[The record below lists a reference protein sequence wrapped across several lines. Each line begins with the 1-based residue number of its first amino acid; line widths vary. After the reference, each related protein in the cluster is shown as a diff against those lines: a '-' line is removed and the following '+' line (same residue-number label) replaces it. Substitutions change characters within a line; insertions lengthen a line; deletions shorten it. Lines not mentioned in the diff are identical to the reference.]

1 MLVKE
6 AMTRTSIK
14 YFENDYIE
22 RVAKGLL
29 EFQMKGG
36 LVYNVR
42 DELTGWFTE
51 RALLA
56 GLLKGSK
63 VLSEIYQTTLCF
75 LNETDEL
82 QNVRIEGQGICPVLN
97 KNGQITG
104 YLTKEQYLDARA
116 SAAQVELSRLDAV
129 FNSAHN
135 GILSIDLEG
144 RITSM
149 NPPAE
154 RMAMV
159 SKERAIGKFLTDVVS
174 PSGLLNVIRTGKG
187 HTEKYR
193 VGKRKYLTH
202 RTPLY
207 DDEKL
212 VGAVGVFQDIS
223 EIEVVSSELESVKQL
238 VREQETI
245 LDNSTDGIC
254 ITDGTGSI
262 LKSNQ
267 SFRQLF
273 NLGQNTPC
281 DTPKE
286 IKKIVHQ
293 VKVKGKPQNVMGTS
307 KDNENSLIISANPI
321 KNKSNGIERVVINV
335 KDMTEF
341 DALRSELEKT
351 KSILKNLNVA
361 EKSEAFIAQSSEMK
375 RLLETIEQVAKVDVT
390 VLLTGE
396 SGVGKEEIAKLIQQS
411 SPRSEKPFIK
421 VNCGAIPETLM
432 ESELFGYEGGA
443 FTGALKKGK
452 SGLFE
457 QANTGTLFLDEIGE
471 IPSHLQVKLLRVLQE
486 MEITRVGSTTPTKID
501 VRVIAA
507 TNRDLHEL
515 VREGSFREDLF
526 YRLNVIPI
534 SIPPLRRRAEDIPLL
549 IDAYAKIFAA
559 KYGKYL
565 KFSKKAIQVLA
576 NYQWPGNVRELVN
589 IIERIYVTA
598 ATKEVNEQD
607 VMSLFSKHNEPNT
620 NSNKAIVVNT
630 VMPLKDA
637 VEELEKEL
645 IHKASQTEKSY
656 RGIARVL
663 EVNASTIVRKVKKF
677 EKGRIES

>member
-1 MLVKE
+1 MLVKD

-14 YFENDYIE
+14 FFENDYIKE
-22 RVAKGLL
+22 AAKTLL
-29 EFQMKGG
+29 ESHMKGG

-42 DELTGWFTE
+42 DELAGCFTE
-51 RALLA
+51 HNLLE
-56 GLLKGSK
+56 GLLNQNKAI
-63 VLSEIYQTTLCF
+63 SEIYQTSFCF

-82 QNVRIEGQGICPVLN
+82 KNVKSVDQEIWPILN
-97 KNGQITG
+97 KNGEITG
-104 YLTKEQYLDARA
+104 FLTKEQYLAAYART
-116 SAAQVELSRLDAV
+116 SQVELSRMDAI

-154 RMAMV
+154 EMAMTT
-159 SKERAIGKFLTDVVS
+159 KEKAIGKFLTDVVT

-207 DDEKL
+207 DGETL

-223 EIEVVSSELESVKQL
+223 EIEFVSNELESVKQL
-238 VREQETI
+238 VKEQETI

-254 ITDGTGSI
+254 ITDGSGTI
-262 LKSNQ
+262 IKCNQ

-273 NLGQNTPC
+273 DVRK
-281 DTPKE
+281 DTPDY
-286 IKKIVHQ
+286 IKDIARQ
-293 VKVKGKPQNVMGTS
+293 VEAKGRSHNIMETS
-307 KDNENSLIISANPI
+307 KDNENSLIITANPI
-321 KNKSNGIERVVINV
+321 KNSSNQIERVVINV

-341 DALRSELEKT
+341 DALRSELAKT
-351 KSILKNLNVA
+351 KSILEHMHL
-361 EKSEAFIAQSSEMK
+361 SERSETFIAKSPEME
-375 RLLETIEQVAKVDVT
+375 RLLETVQQVAKVDVT
-390 VLLTGE
+390 VLLSGE

-411 SPRSEKPFIK
+411 SPRSEEPFIK
-421 VNCGAIPETLM
+421 VNCGAIPESLM

-452 SGLFE
+452 AGLFE
-457 QANTGTLFLDEIGE
+457 QANNGTIFLDEIGE
-471 IPSHLQVKLLRVLQE
+471 IPNHLQVKLLRVLQE
-486 MEITRVGSTTPTKID
+486 MEITRVGSAKTTKID

-507 TNRDLHEL
+507 TNRDLKEL
-515 VREGSFREDLF
+515 VQEGSFREDLF

-534 SIPPLRRRAEDIPLL
+534 SIPPLRRRVEDIPIL
-549 IDAYAKIFAA
+549 IDAYARMFAA
-559 KYGKYL
+559 KYHKHL
-565 KFSKKAIQVLA
+565 KFTKKAIQVLT

-589 IIERIYVTA
+589 MIERIYVTA
-598 ATKEVNEQD
+598 SNLEVGEQE
-607 VMSLFSKHNEPNT
+607 VLSLFSKGDNQGMSHDQ
-620 NSNKAIVVNT
+620 AIVVNQLL
-630 VMPLKDA
+630 PLKEA
-637 VEELEKEL
+637 VDLLEREL
-645 IHKASQTEKSY
+645 IYKASQSEKSY

-663 EVNASTIVRKVKKF
+663 EVNPSTIVRKVKKL
-677 EKGRIES
+677 EGGLLKS